1 MHWTIAAIIAPIPLF
16 HLWLHAL
23 LPWWKKHPWFFYL
36 CGLVVWITSF
46 FYFSFISLRSEYLFE
61 FDPTWRLVG
70 GYALIAIGA
79 VGFLSSI
86 ITLGPKRFF
95 VWAVLRPDS
104 TPKVRLAKGP
114 FAFIPHPAYIGELLV
129 AIGNFLVR
137 GQFYL
142 LYLAIFL
149 IVLTPIVIVLEEEE
163 LKNRSAPSLR
173 I

>member
-1 MHWTIAAIIAPIPLF
+1 MHWIIAAIIAPIPLF

-23 LPWWKKHPWFFYL
+23 LPWWKKHPWLYYF
-36 CGLVVWITSF
+36 CGLLVWIGSF
-46 FYFSFISLRSEYLFE
+46 LYFSFIGPRSEYLFE
-61 FDPTWRLVG
+61 FDPVWRVAS
-70 GYALIAIGA
+70 GYTLMVIGA
-79 VGFLSSI
+79 VGILSSI

-95 VWAVLRPDS
+95 VWAVLMPDS
-104 TPKVRLAKGP
+104 ASKIRLTKGP

-149 IVLTPIVIVLEEEE
+149 AVLTPIVIWLEEEE
-163 LKNRSAPSLR
+163 LKKR
-173 I
+173 IA